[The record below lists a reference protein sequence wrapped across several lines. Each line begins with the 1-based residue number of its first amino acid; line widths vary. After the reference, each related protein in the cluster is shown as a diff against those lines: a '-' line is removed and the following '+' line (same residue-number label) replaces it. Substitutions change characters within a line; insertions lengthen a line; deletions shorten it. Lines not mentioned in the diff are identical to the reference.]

1 MTTNSSF
8 IEKYINIDYNA
19 VEKKI
24 TTFIAD
30 AVINSNLNGLV
41 IGLSGGI
48 DSSVVLE
55 LACKT
60 LPRHNILGLIMPYD
74 GITPQNDI
82 DDALAIAKDKGI
94 DYRVIPINSI
104 HDSFMKD
111 LVNDKIASGNLNAR
125 IRMSLLYYH
134 ANLMNR
140 LVIGT
145 GDKSEIKLGY
155 YTKYGDGGIDLLPI
169 GDLYKLQIRKLATH
183 MKIKSEI
190 INKKSSPQ
198 LWKNHSAEDEIG
210 LSYELIDSV
219 LVCIEESIDT
229 KEISNILNIEK
240 KLVDKIVK
248 MIDKSHH
255 KKILPEICEI

>member
-82 DDALAIAKDKGI
+82 
-94 DYRVIPINSI
+94 
-104 HDSFMKD
+104 
-111 LVNDKIASGNLNAR
+111 
-125 IRMSLLYYH
+125 
-134 ANLMNR
+134 
-140 LVIGT
+140 
-145 GDKSEIKLGY
+145 
-155 YTKYGDGGIDLLPI
+155 
-169 GDLYKLQIRKLATH
+169 
-183 MKIKSEI
+183 
-190 INKKSSPQ
+190 
-198 LWKNHSAEDEIG
+198 
-210 LSYELIDSV
+210 
-219 LVCIEESIDT
+219 
-229 KEISNILNIEK
+229 
-240 KLVDKIVK
+240 
-248 MIDKSHH
+248 
-255 KKILPEICEI
+255 

>member
-1 MTTNSSF
+1 MTANPSF
-8 IEKYINIDYNA
+8 IEKYVNIDYNS

-24 TTFIAD
+24 TAFIAE

-55 LACKT
+55 LACNT
-60 LPRHNILGLIMPYD
+60 LPRHNILGLITPYD

-82 DDALAIAKDKGI
+82 DDALEMAKDKGI
-94 DYRVIPINSI
+94 DYRVITINSI
-104 HDSFMKD
+104 HDSFMKNLAD
-111 LVNDKIASGNLNAR
+111 DKIASGNLNAR

-198 LWKNHSAEDEIG
+198 LWKDHSAESEIG
-210 LSYELIDSV
+210 ISYELIDSI

-229 KEISNILNIEK
+229 KEICNILNIEK
-240 KLVDKIVK
+240 KLVDKIIL
-248 MIDKSHH
+248 MIDNSNH
-255 KKILPEICEI
+255 KKILPKICEI